1 VYLAYID
8 ESGSTGDVVKG
19 GSKSYTLGCVLIRA
33 AQWHATLDALIGY
46 RRYVKNQFG
55 LLARAEI
62 KANYLL
68 QNGGAFRD
76 LALSER
82 ARHSIYRG
90 MLRLCPKID
99 IKAFAIVIRKDLLVA
114 SDPHD
119 RAWTF
124 LLQRLERLT
133 TKDGTQVVVFH
144 DEGDEQRVR
153 ALARKA
159 RRAGMAG
166 SAFGPGWR
174 NVPFRGLVDGEP
186 PFPRILVPTVGRSRG
201 LRGVP
206 TRLSAPGENGA
217 DRSGGDVGRARRR
230 EDGGG
235 QPALRG
241 AEAQA
246 SSPGQNERAP
256 FRRL

>member
-1 VYLAYID
+1 VYLTYID
-8 ESGSTGDVVKG
+8 ESGSTGDVAKG

-99 IKAFAIVIRKDLLVA
+99 IKAFAVVIRKDLLVA

-124 LLQRLERLT
+124 LFQRLERLT
-133 TKDGTQVVVFH
+133 TKDGTQVVIFH

-174 NVPFRGLVDGEP
+174 NVPFRGLVDDPVSRRSHESLFLQLADLVAYAAFRRVYP
-186 PFPRILVPTVGRSRG
+186 PPARTVQI
-201 LRGVP
+201 
-206 TRLSAPGENGA
+206 APEVMWDELGGA
-217 DRSGGDVGRARRR
+217 RMAEVNQRSGG
-230 EDGGG
+230 
-235 QPALRG
+235 P
-241 AEAQA
+241 
-246 SSPGQNERAP
+246 SPGIVAWP
-256 FRRL
+256 K

>member
-8 ESGSTGDVVKG
+8 ESGSTGDVAKG

-174 NVPFRGLVDGEP
+174 NVPFRGLVDDPVSRRSHESLFLQLADLVAYAAFRRVYP
-186 PFPRILVPTVGRSRG
+186 PPARTVQI
-201 LRGVP
+201 
-206 TRLSAPGENGA
+206 APEVMWDELGGA
-217 DRSGGDVGRARRR
+217 RMAEVNQRSGG
-230 EDGGG
+230 
-235 QPALRG
+235 P
-241 AEAQA
+241 
-246 SSPGQNERAP
+246 SPGIVAWP
-256 FRRL
+256 K